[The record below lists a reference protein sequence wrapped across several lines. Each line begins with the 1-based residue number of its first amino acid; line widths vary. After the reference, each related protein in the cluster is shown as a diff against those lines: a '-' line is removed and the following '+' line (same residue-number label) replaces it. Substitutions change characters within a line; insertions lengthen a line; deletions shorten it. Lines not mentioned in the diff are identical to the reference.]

1 MEHTPTILE
10 GYSDM
15 EKGAYLGAIAS
26 IATADRAAGEE
37 ELAYIDALIESA
49 NISDEQSQ
57 LIRDAARSEV
67 SDADL
72 ERCLDVLKTSDLRF
86 SLVSDVIAFSQADQS
101 YSEEEKQTVEKI
113 ASYLGVN
120 QQQFS
125 VLDQFTKKAVQEVPK
140 HAEEL
145 ETEKE
150 TPANF
155 LDGLG
160 FGDKLKSAGINSSSL
175 FKGAL
180 GILGPILLARM
191 FSGGRRGGAGG
202 GLLGGLMGAGG
213 GLLGGMLGGG
223 RGTQQS
229 SGGGLLG
236 GLLGG
241 AGSPQSGGGGL
252 LGSLMGGGGLL
263 GGLLGGGRGFGNAGG
278 MLGRILGRR

>member
-1 MEHTPTILE
+1 MEQKTTILE

-26 IATADRAAGEE
+26 IATADRAAGDE
-37 ELAYIDALIESA
+37 ELEYIDALIESA
-49 NISDEQSQ
+49 NISEEQAD
-57 LIRDAARSEV
+57 LIRDAARTEV
-67 SDADL
+67 SDSDL
-72 ERCLDVLKTSDLRF
+72 ERCLDVLKTSDLKY
-86 SLVSDVIAFSQADQS
+86 SLVSDVIAFSQADQN
-101 YSEEEKQTVEKI
+101 YSEQEKQTVEKI

-120 QQQFS
+120 QEQFS
-125 VLDQFTKKAVQEVPK
+125 VLDQFTKKAVQEVPN
-140 HAEEL
+140 HAEQL
-145 ETEKE
+145 ENAEE

-155 LDGLG
+155 LGGLG
-160 FGDKLKSAGINSSSL
+160 FGDKLKSAGINSSTL

-191 FSGGRRGGAGG
+191 FSGGRRGGGG
-202 GLLGGLMGAGG
+202 GLLGGLMGAAGG
-213 GLLGGMLGGG
+213 SLLGGLGGG
-223 RGTQQS
+223 QQ

-241 AGSPQSGGGGL
+241 GGSGRNQQSSGGGGL